1 MRNIFLFI
9 RRYFTL
15 ISFVLLQI
23 FAWAML
29 IKYSRTHEAIF
40 ANNAN
45 EVTGYVSGKYK
56 TVEDYLYLKKANE
69 DLAAENA
76 RLKNMMAISFQGPDS
91 TQQFYIDSLSR
102 DTLGRVRKFL
112 WLPAKVVNNDV
123 NNEANYITLHRGRNQ
138 GVEKDMIVVG
148 PNGIIGKVVLVS
160 DNYARVMSLLNRF
173 SKVSAM
179 LKKDNYSGMV
189 EWDGKDPRYVTLNNI
204 SKSAKVAKGDTV
216 ITSNLS
222 EYPAGL
228 MIGTVAN
235 ITAEKASN
243 YYTLT
248 VKTSTNFFTL
258 QYAYVVANLLYGEQ
272 KQLEAQTPKAQ

>member
-1 MRNIFLFI
+1 
-9 RRYFTL
+9 
-15 ISFVLLQI
+15 
-23 FAWAML
+23 
-29 IKYSRTHEAIF
+29 
-40 ANNAN
+40 
-45 EVTGYVSGKYK
+45 
-56 TVEDYLYLKKANE
+56 
-69 DLAAENA
+69 
-76 RLKNMMAISFQGPDS
+76 
-91 TQQFYIDSLSR
+91 
-102 DTLGRVRKFL
+102 
-112 WLPAKVVNNDV
+112 
-123 NNEANYITLHRGRNQ
+123 
-138 GVEKDMIVVG
+138 
-148 PNGIIGKVVLVS
+148 
-160 DNYARVMSLLNRF
+160 
-173 SKVSAM
+173 M
-179 LKKDNYSGMV
+179 LKEDNYSGMV